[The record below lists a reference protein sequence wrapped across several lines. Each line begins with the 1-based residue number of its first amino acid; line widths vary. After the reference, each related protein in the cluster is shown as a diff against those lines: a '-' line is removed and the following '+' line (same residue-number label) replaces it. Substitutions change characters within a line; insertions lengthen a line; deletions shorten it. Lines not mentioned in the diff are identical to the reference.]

1 MDSSG
6 HHFQLQSDGS
16 ILLRCGTDV
25 SDANK
30 LIIARDLLTV
40 PVARQLGENTTM
52 HAAVAPSN
60 TVLLEKELVGTL
72 QPKDDSDCGW
82 NILFCA
88 DAPSQVPFFLLFHSL
103 GKDVLA
109 RHWLKFGPSQDFTQT
124 NIIQQCVSPEKRGL
138 QRTQSFIIPADTLR
152 LDHLRI
158 LSPAKCWDDVYF
170 QFPVS
175 RRTFFFL
182 ELAAMNRICD

>member
-6 HHFQLQSDGS
+6 HHFQLQSDGT

-25 SDANK
+25 SDAHK

-40 PVARQLGENTTM
+40 LVARQLGENTTM
-52 HAAVAPSN
+52 HTAVAPSN

-88 DAPSQVPFFLLFHSL
+88 DAPSQVPFFLLLHSL

-109 RHWLKFGPSQDFTQT
+109 RHWLKFGPSQDFTRT
-124 NIIQQCVSPEKRGL
+124 NIIQQCVSPVKCGL
-138 QRTQSFIIPADTLR
+138 QRTQSFIIPVDTLR
-152 LDHLRI
+152 LGHLRI
-158 LSPAKCWDDVYF
+158 MSPAKCWDDVYF

-175 RRTFFFL
+175 RL
-182 ELAAMNRICD
+182 

>member
-88 DAPSQVPFFLLFHSL
+88 DAPSQVPFFFVVPLIGERCSGSSLVKIWSKSGLHSDKYNSTVCVTRKAWSPKDTELHNSSRHFEIGSFKNSVTGQML
-103 GKDVLA
+103 G
-109 RHWLKFGPSQDFTQT
+109 
-124 NIIQQCVSPEKRGL
+124 
-138 QRTQSFIIPADTLR
+138 
-152 LDHLRI
+152 
-158 LSPAKCWDDVYF
+158 
-170 QFPVS
+170 
-175 RRTFFFL
+175 
-182 ELAAMNRICD
+182 